1 MGKASSR
8 RRNAHSGTYPL
19 TFRIEPL
26 PLGVD
31 AQIIR
36 TWAKE
41 VKWDVKPLKNQ
52 GPKRWLVAAA
62 MEPPPYVSFNG
73 QVLLTTKMDRKA
85 QSQLPSVLIG
95 PQGKKQFPA
104 RDQPSGRE
112 GIDRLQIQ
120 DPWQNFRSSHTSSR
134 SKPVSESSDASR
146 PSRQEDNGPVAQ
158 TLTRQD
164 QRLLQLEQSVQEI
177 KAAQQ
182 QTAQT
187 TEQRFTSL
195 EQNLHTFQASTT
207 QAMGDFRKSLQDAVS
222 TQQNQLQ
229 DTLLQ
234 VKQLFIRG
242 QKRTAR
248 SPVASD
254 SPSPREDDDM

>member
-1 MGKASSR
+1 
-8 RRNAHSGTYPL
+8 
-19 TFRIEPL
+19 
-26 PLGVD
+26 
-31 AQIIR
+31 
-36 TWAKE
+36 
-41 VKWDVKPLKNQ
+41 
-52 GPKRWLVAAA
+52 

-95 PQGKKQFPA
+95 PHGKKQFPA
-104 RDQPSGRE
+104 RDPPSGRE

-164 QRLLQLEQSVQEI
+164 QRLLQLEQSVQ
-177 KAAQQ
+177 
-182 QTAQT
+182 
-187 TEQRFTSL
+187 
-195 EQNLHTFQASTT
+195 
-207 QAMGDFRKSLQDAVS
+207 DAVS